1 MQDIDKNFFQ
11 SSQSIIWTKTKTLLN
26 SLGSQPWLRGGKDI
40 YARLWLLG
48 KNENIRAEELSIED
62 FADLVRE
69 IRTVPVFL
77 EKVI

>member
-1 MQDIDKNFFQ
+1 MQDIDKNFFFKVVRASFGQ
-11 SSQSIIWTKTKTLLN
+11 RRKTLLN

-40 YARLWLLG
+40 LRQALVKLG

-69 IRTVPVFL
+69 I
-77 EKVI
+77 